1 MGWCLDG
8 RVSAVLGAHTHMGT
22 VDNRIL
28 PEGTAYSADLGMTG
42 PLDSVI
48 GSEIGPAMERL
59 LTGGSQRLNV
69 ATGPVIT

>member
-1 MGWCLDG
+1 MGCCLDG

-28 PEGTAYSADLGMTG
+28 PEGTAYIADLRMTG

-48 GSEIGPAMERL
+48 GSEIGPAR
-59 LTGGSQRLNV
+59 TGSLPV
-69 ATGPVIT
+69 GPKG